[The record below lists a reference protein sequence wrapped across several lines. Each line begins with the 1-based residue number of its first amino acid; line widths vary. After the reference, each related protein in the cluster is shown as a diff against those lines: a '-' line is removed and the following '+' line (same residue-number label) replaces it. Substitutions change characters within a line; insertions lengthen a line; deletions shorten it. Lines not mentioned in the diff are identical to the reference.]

1 MGKSSVLIRHNNAR
15 REKREKK
22 KKKEKEKRK
31 REERKEEHI
40 CRELPPDLLKMS
52 HFKYFMLNTKI
63 LE

>member
-1 MGKSSVLIRHNNAR
+1 MLE
-15 REKREKK
+15 EKRKREK

-40 CRELPPDLLKMS
+40 CHELPPDLLKMS
-52 HFKYFMLNTKI
+52 QFKYFMLNTKI